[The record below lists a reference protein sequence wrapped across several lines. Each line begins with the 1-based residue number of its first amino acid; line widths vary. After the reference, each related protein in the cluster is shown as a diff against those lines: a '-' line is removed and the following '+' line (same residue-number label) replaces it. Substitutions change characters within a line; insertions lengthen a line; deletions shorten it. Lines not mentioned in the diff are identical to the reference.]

1 MASADADPARRPGYA
16 HTGEPSA
23 VAAGSTESG
32 GNSSSACHLTGQR
45 PFPPAGTQCRTN
57 RQFPKRDQPRGMSF
71 GQRFLTDFKEA
82 FPDVASLTNEVD
94 TGYFQTRRWTPF
106 HGPAIIF

>member
-1 MASADADPARRPGYA
+1 
-16 HTGEPSA
+16 
-23 VAAGSTESG
+23 
-32 GNSSSACHLTGQR
+32 
-45 PFPPAGTQCRTN
+45 
-57 RQFPKRDQPRGMSF
+57 MSF

-82 FPDVASLTNEVD
+82 FPDVALLTNEVD